1 MSAAARRV
9 LALACCAGLLSPA
22 AAQEKKPAADP
33 LREMAEADRAF
44 LGRVTEGS
52 AAKAA
57 ELKAAIDKALKESAE
72 IEPTNLAAA
81 VRLVE
86 WCADALFADHTL
98 PAEERRDLVRA
109 VALRARELRV
119 ARFRPGEAFRLAS
132 DYLLGLRG
140 PGLPRTVQ
148 PVSALFADGFQAVG
162 ELQSFHVGKVTLNL
176 VGAPRTYAVADV
188 PLMQVAGG
196 FYVYDSSRE
205 CHAFVTNSQYLQIL
219 RNPSPGSAP
228 VVPGTALYPPS

>member
-52 AAKAA
+52 AA

-98 PAEERRDLVRA
+98 PAEERR
-109 VALRARELRV
+109 
-119 ARFRPGEAFRLAS
+119 
-132 DYLLGLRG
+132 
-140 PGLPRTVQ
+140 
-148 PVSALFADGFQAVG
+148 
-162 ELQSFHVGKVTLNL
+162 
-176 VGAPRTYAVADV
+176 
-188 PLMQVAGG
+188 
-196 FYVYDSSRE
+196 
-205 CHAFVTNSQYLQIL
+205 
-219 RNPSPGSAP
+219 
-228 VVPGTALYPPS
+228 